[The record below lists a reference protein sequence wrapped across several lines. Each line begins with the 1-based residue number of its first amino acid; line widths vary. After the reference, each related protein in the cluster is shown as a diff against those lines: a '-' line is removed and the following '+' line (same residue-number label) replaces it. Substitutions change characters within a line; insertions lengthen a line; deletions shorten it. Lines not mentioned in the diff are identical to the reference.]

1 MQWFF
6 FPSELGLI
14 SLHWF
19 LTIFASVVHMKVLM
33 RIWDLFFY
41 DGSIV
46 LFQIMIGML
55 KMKVCLEF
63 YTIMNAETS
72 SLVLITVL
80 ILY

>member
-1 MQWFF
+1 MSCEITFLFWLPCSGYL
-6 FPSELGLI
+6 FPLELGLI

-19 LTIFASVVHMKVLM
+19 LTIFASVVHMKVLV

-55 KMKVCLEF
+55 KMKVCLNST
-63 YTIMNAETS
+63 Y
-72 SLVLITVL
+72 L
-80 ILY
+80 